1 MQFRLTLV
9 SNLTNRFLT
18 LPVLRNTPTEF
29 VVLNNRFKLCSVFKE
44 QHQVCC
50 QNGIFHKLENILEL
64 FRGKSTQNI
73 MTVSLL
79 GLRQT
84 YYLALYNKAHCN
96 AYSNHSLKL
105 V

>member
-1 MQFRLTLV
+1 
-9 SNLTNRFLT
+9 
-18 LPVLRNTPTEF
+18 
-29 VVLNNRFKLCSVFKE
+29 
-44 QHQVCC
+44 
-50 QNGIFHKLENILEL
+50 
-64 FRGKSTQNI
+64 